1 MKSINVG
8 ESVQAKD
15 HLGYWLDAKVLER
28 RSVDDGLEVL
38 VHFKGWA
45 RHHDEW
51 IKIGAGRLL
60 AVGADIPHELPD
72 EYHRDA
78 VGHLG
83 EDQFEVESILK
94 VRKRGSE
101 SQYLVRF
108 SGYSSEHD
116 LWVAAED
123 VDPSIVAE
131 FDLNKARKKIMSA
144 APRAPYV
151 LTVVDSVPLD
161 MYDSLIKEWFEDI
174 GRKAASM
181 LLSQRE
187 EFACRRLLQI
197 SPCPPWLFTALHRR
211 FVQLATITTQSLSD
225 AGDNLPIT
233 FMRVAHNLY
242 LHLYLQVPLHRIQPP
257 PPHLGMQGM

>member
-1 MKSINVG
+1 VQKKHQPARLVLMESFKVG

-28 RSVDDGLEVL
+28 RSGDGLEVL

-72 EYHRDA
+72 KYQNDA

-83 EDQFEVESILK
+83 EDQFEVESVLK

-116 LWVAAED
+116 LWVAEED
-123 VDPSIVAE
+123 VDPSFVAE
-131 FDLNKARKKIMSA
+131 FHLIKARKKLMIA
-144 APRAPYV
+144 APREPYV
-151 LTVVDSVPLD
+151 HTVVDSVALD
-161 MYDSLIKEWFEDI
+161 VYDSLIREWYEDI

-187 EFACRRLLQI
+187 EFACRRLVQM

-211 FVQLATITTQSLSD
+211 FVQVATIATQSLSD
-225 AGDNLPIT
+225 GGDNLPIT
-233 FMRVAHNLY
+233 FVAHNLY
-242 LHLYLQVPLHRIQPP
+242 ITF
-257 PPHLGMQGM
+257 M